1 MALHIMLDLSHL
13 NTINTCSH
21 SLGTVHKT
29 LLGGAEEW
37 RIVFFFSID
46 CSQRETYNDN
56 DNDNDN
62 ILFDHNVQIE
72 ITIFNSLE
80 KPNYKL
86 VWRLLLRQINLS
98 LS

>member
-37 RIVFFFSID
+37 RIVFVFSID

-62 ILFDHNVQIE
+62 ILSSSQIQLWASTKCHCQFH
-72 ITIFNSLE
+72 IVHSGINRLT
-80 KPNYKL
+80 L
-86 VWRLLLRQINLS
+86 VHHV
-98 LS
+98 